1 MTLALLVL
9 IIGTLNVVCFLIGAK
24 VGQTVAKGEEIE
36 MPTVNPFKA
45 YQEHQERK
53 EADREK
59 AKIETI
65 LHNIDEYDG
74 TEAGQ
79 KDIPS

>member
-1 MTLALLVL
+1 MEVLMLLVA
-9 IIGTLNVVCFLIGAK
+9 GGMNVLCFYIGAK
-24 VGQTVAKGEEIE
+24 VGQTVVKGEEIE

-59 AKIETI
+59 TKIETI
-65 LHNIDEYDG
+65 LQNIDNYDG
-74 TEAGQ
+74 TGSNQ
-79 KDIPS
+79 KDVPS

>member
-24 VGQTVAKGEEIE
+24 VGQTVVKGEEIE
-36 MPTVNPFKA
+36 MPAVNPFKA
-45 YQEHQERK
+45 YREHQERK

-59 AKIETI
+59 ERIETI
-65 LHNIDEYDG
+65 LYNIDNYDG
-74 TEAGQ
+74 TGIGQ

>member
-1 MTLALLVL
+1 MEVLMLLVA
-9 IIGTLNVVCFLIGAK
+9 GGMNVLCFYIGAK
-24 VGQTVAKGEEIE
+24 VGQTVVKGEEVE
-36 MPTVNPFKA
+36 MPIVNPFKA

>member
-1 MTLALLVL
+1 MEVLMLLVA
-9 IIGTLNVVCFLIGAK
+9 GSMNVLCFYIGAK
-24 VGQTVAKGEEIE
+24 VGQTVVKGEEVE
-36 MPTVNPFKA
+36 MPIVNPFKA